1 MIEKKEIFKKIILV
15 TVIFIVIVFS
25 ISFYK
30 KENEEFIYY
39 NIVEENVNEVE
50 EKYENKGEE
59 MFSKIKV
66 YVAGEVNNPGVKELD
81 EGARIEDAINN
92 SGGLTNQADITNVNL
107 AYPLKDGQK
116 LYIPNIND
124 VNKEE
129 YISIDNKSGVI
140 ENVEFG
146 DDIKVNINKATITE
160 LTQLP
165 GVGESLAKRI
175 IEYRNIN
182 GKFKSIEDLKN
193 VSGIGE
199 KKLES
204 LREYIIIK

>member
-50 EKYENKGEE
+50 EKYENKVEE

-199 KKLES
+199 KKLEN

>member
-50 EKYENKGEE
+50 EKYENKVEE

-129 YISIDNKSGVI
+129 YISIDNKSGII

-199 KKLES
+199 KKLEN